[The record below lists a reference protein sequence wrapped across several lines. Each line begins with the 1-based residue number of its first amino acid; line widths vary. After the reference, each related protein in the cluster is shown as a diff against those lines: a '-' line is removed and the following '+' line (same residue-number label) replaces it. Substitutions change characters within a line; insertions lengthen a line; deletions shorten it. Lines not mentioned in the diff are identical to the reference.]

1 MKIVLVAA
9 VADNGVIGR
18 DNAMPWRLKSDLKRL
33 RARTTGRP
41 VIMGRKTYLSIGKPL
56 SARTNIVVSRTAGF
70 GAPGVIVV
78 PSVEGAL
85 DVAHGDARRRGVDE
99 IMVLGGGRIYAAM
112 MPVATELDIT
122 HVHASPVG
130 DVFFPTIDP
139 EVWAEVERTDHGRT
153 AADSD
158 AFTYVTYRRKG
169 ASAGACRYPGGT
181 LFRRTPLH

>member
-41 VIMGRKTYLSIGKPL
+41 VIMGRRTYLSIGKPL
-56 SARTNIVVSRTAGF
+56 SARTTVVVSRDAGF
-70 GAPGVIVV
+70 AAPGVIVA
-78 PSVEGAL
+78 PSLEGAL
-85 DVAHGDARRRGVDE
+85 DVARGDALRRGCDE
-99 IMVLGGGRIYAAM
+99 IMVLGGGHVYAAM
-112 MPVATELDIT
+112 MPIATELDIT
-122 HVHASPVG
+122 HVHASPAG
-130 DVFFPTIDP
+130 DVFFPAIDAD
-139 EVWAEVERTDHGRT
+139 VWTEVERTDRGRT
-153 AADSD
+153 ANDSD

-169 ASAGACRYPGGT
+169 ASASACRDPDGK

>member
-1 MKIVLVAA
+1 MNIVLVAA

-18 DNAMPWRLKSDLKRL
+18 DNGMPWRLKSDLKRL

-56 SARTNIVVSRTAGF
+56 SARTNIVVSRDAGF
-70 GAPGVIVV
+70 GAPGLIVA

-85 DVAHGDARRRGVDE
+85 AVACGDALRRGVDE
-99 IMVLGGGRIYAAM
+99 IMVLGGGCIYAAM
-112 MPVATELDIT
+112 MPIATELDIT

-130 DVFFPTIDP
+130 DVFFPAIDP
-139 EVWAEVERTDHGRT
+139 ADWAEVERTDRGRT
-153 AADSD
+153 AEDSD

-169 ASAGACRYPGGT
+169 APAGTCRHLDGT